1 VETHRATSP
10 FDRPCDREFEELPS
24 YALPPDLRDDK
35 ELIASF
41 ANGPNLL

>member
-1 VETHRATSP
+1 LAMP
-10 FDRPCDREFEELPS
+10 RPYHNVRIGSKFERTMS
-24 YALPPDLRDDK
+24 HK